1 MAEPARITPEETRSK
16 LAAGEAILVCAYE
29 SDEKFEKV
37 KLDQAISLNEFKM
50 RLPTIPED
58 QKIIFYCK

>member
-1 MAEPARITPEETRSK
+1 MAEPARITPEETRRK

-37 KLDQAISLNEFKM
+37 KLDQAISLNEFKK
-50 RLPTIPED
+50 RLPSIPED
-58 QKIIFYCK
+58 QEIIFYCK